1 VISEIS
7 DYSSIALRHLWRK
20 RLRFLLTVLGIAI
33 GVAAVI
39 ATISLGEGIRYNAV
53 ETIKTQS
60 DLTLVTVQPEVYRGT
75 MQFITGLRIMDI
87 RNLSNVM
94 SAEGVTRDT
103 YSTARQT
110 FIPVLGID
118 STDEGGLL
126 NLRYSRGR
134 PFSPET
140 REVVAGYRL
149 GEKLQR
155 YEGIRLLDRFTV
167 TIREYD
173 ASGKPLDTDLELIL
187 VGVLQERGDAFD
199 ETLLA
204 DRSSV
209 VAARTDAPSY
219 DGIFVRVDSPEH
231 VAAVVEKIRTMQLG
245 ATGAF
250 EQIESVNRLMD
261 MVVLLL
267 ALFAAI
273 SLVVGALMIMNTM
286 MTSVFE
292 RVREIGITM
301 AVGASDRD
309 VIRLILTECLIIGV
323 AGGIIGDILGVAFA
337 AMINTAGRS
346 FILSRLGEEFA
357 VLFGAEIARVTPGL
371 LLAGLVVSVLLA
383 VISGLYPAVKAARLN
398 PVEAIRTGI

>member
-1 VISEIS
+1 MTSVTA
-7 DYSSIALRHLWRK
+7 DYFSIALRHLWRK
-20 RLRFLLTVLGIAI
+20 RLRFFLTVLGIAI

-39 ATISLGEGIRYNAV
+39 ATVSLGEGIRYNAV

-60 DLTLVTVQPEVYRGT
+60 DLTLVTVQPEVYGST
-75 MQFITGLRIMDI
+75 VQLITGSRIAEI
-87 RNLSNVM
+87 RNLSHVTA
-94 SAEGVTRDT
+94 AEGVTRDT
-103 YSTARQT
+103 YATARQT
-110 FIPVLGID
+110 FIPVMGID
-118 STDEGGLL
+118 SAEEGGLL

-134 PFSPET
+134 PFAPES

-155 YEGIRLLDRFTV
+155 YEGIRLLDRFVV

-173 ASGKPLDTDLELIL
+173 ASGRPRDTDLELSL
-187 VGVLQERGDAFD
+187 VGVLQERGDAID

-204 DRSSV
+204 DRSAV
-209 VAARTDAPSY
+209 VLSRTDAPPY
-219 DGIFVRVDSPEH
+219 DGILVRVDSPEH
-231 VAAVVEKIRTMQLG
+231 VAGAAAGIRSMQLG
-245 ATGAF
+245 ASGAF

-267 ALFAAI
+267 ALFAVI

-286 MTSVFE
+286 MTSVYE

-301 AVGASDRD
+301 AVGASRGD
-309 VIRLILTECLIIGV
+309 VIRLILTECLVIGV
-323 AGGIIGDILGVAFA
+323 AGGIIGCICGVGFA
-337 AMINTAGRS
+337 ALINTAGRS

-357 VLFGAEIARVTPGL
+357 VLFGTEIARVTPGL
-371 LLAGLVVSVLLA
+371 LLAGLAVSVLLA

-398 PVEAIRTGI
+398 PVEAIRS

>member
-1 VISEIS
+1 MISGIS
-7 DYSSIALRHLWRK
+7 DYLSIASRHLWRK
-20 RLRFLLTVLGIAI
+20 RLRFFLTVLGIAI

-39 ATISLGEGIRYNAV
+39 GTVSLGEGIRYNAV

-60 DLTLVTVQPEVYRGT
+60 DLTLITVQPEVRANT
-75 MQFITGLRIMDI
+75 VQLITESRIAEI
-87 RNLSNVM
+87 RNFSHVV
-94 SAEGVTRDT
+94 SAEGITRDT
-103 YSTARQT
+103 YATARQT
-110 FIPVLGID
+110 FIPVLGVD
-118 STDEGGLL
+118 SVDEGGLL
-126 NLRYSRGR
+126 NLRYVRGR
-134 PFSPET
+134 PFSPDT

-155 YEGIRLLDRFTV
+155 YEGIRLLDRFVV

-173 ASGKPLDTDLELIL
+173 ASGRPRDTDLELSL
-187 VGVLQERGDAFD
+187 VGVLQERGDSID

-204 DRSSV
+204 DRS
-209 VAARTDAPSY
+209 VAVGVRGDAPSY
-219 DGIFVRVDSPEH
+219 DGILVRADSPEQ
-231 VAAVVEKIRTMQLG
+231 VGAVVGRIRALQLG

-267 ALFAAI
+267 ALFATI

-286 MTSVFE
+286 MTSVYE

-323 AGGIIGDILGVAFA
+323 AGGIIGDILGITFA
-337 AMINTAGRS
+337 ALINTAGRS
-346 FILSRLGEEFA
+346 FILSRLGEEFG
-357 VLFGAEIARVTPGL
+357 VLFGAEIARVTPEL
-371 LLAGLVVSVLLA
+371 LFWGLVVSVLLA

-398 PVEAIRTGI
+398 PVEAIRSG